1 MKKCIQGTSRHTLPE
16 ILHIPKGPRHHII
29 MIQSWQSSNKRNNE
43 VMKDWQ
49 KVLLRSISWDTFIP
63 WTDTVF
69 ITAMITNY
77 KVSRIYMDRGRS
89 INLRRGRFGTY
100 SQDTPILRT
109 IMLEFHVVKSSYNVL
124 LGRTV
129 IQKLSMEVSSIWSI
143 VEFPTSEGI
152 TRVKSN
158 YPGRE
163 EILAALVDGTRTSE
177 I

>member
-16 ILHIPKGPRHHII
+16 ILHVPKGPRHHII
-29 MIQSWQSSNKRNNE
+29 MIQSWQSGNKRNNK

-49 KVLLRSISWDTFIP
+49 KVLLRSISRDTFIS

-100 SQDTPILRT
+100 IQDTPILRT

-124 LGRTV
+124 LGRTT
-129 IQKLSMEVSSIWSI
+129 IQKLSMEIAMKDSVFKN
-143 VEFPTSEGI
+143 ERKE
-152 TRVKSN
+152 N
-158 YPGRE
+158 
-163 EILAALVDGTRTSE
+163 L
-177 I
+177 